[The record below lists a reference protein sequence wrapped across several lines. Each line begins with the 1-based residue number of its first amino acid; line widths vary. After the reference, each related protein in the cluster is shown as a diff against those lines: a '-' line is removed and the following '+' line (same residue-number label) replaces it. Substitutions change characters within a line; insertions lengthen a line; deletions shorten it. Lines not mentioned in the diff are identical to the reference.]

1 MMPPTNELEPER
13 VKIALR
19 RTDREALKFAA
30 ISSIPAAAVGIM
42 LVALDAFWP
51 LVLIAILLTGKLS
64 TRIMLR
70 RLQAKCDRKPS
81 DTRNQ

>member
-1 MMPPTNELEPER
+1 MPPTDELELSTPER

-30 ISSIPAAAVGIM
+30 ISSIPAAAVGVT
-42 LVALDAFWP
+42 LVVLNAFWP

-64 TRIMLR
+64 SRIMLR
-70 RLQAKCDRKPS
+70 RLQTKYDKE
-81 DTRNQ
+81 TK